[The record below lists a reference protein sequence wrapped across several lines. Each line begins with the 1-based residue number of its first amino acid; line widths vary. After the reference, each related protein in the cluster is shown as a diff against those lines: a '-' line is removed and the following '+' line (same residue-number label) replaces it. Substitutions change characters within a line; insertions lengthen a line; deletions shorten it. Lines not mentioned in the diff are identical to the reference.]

1 MRNTKPK
8 SNVSPNKIRQGV
20 EVTDVS
26 TPATVIRYTCQLAG
40 QHGRLAAHARQR
52 FRSLA
57 KNSCR
62 LAALHD
68 GRAMVTPG
76 GGLPSGLMIARSPIH
91 ALCRE
96 DQVRFYPDST
106 ASGTEKL
113 RD

>member
-1 MRNTKPK
+1 
-8 SNVSPNKIRQGV
+8 
-20 EVTDVS
+20 VTDVS

-40 QHGRLAAHARQR
+40 QHGRLAAHGRQR

-68 GRAMVTPG
+68 GRAMVMPS

-96 DQVRFYPDST
+96 DQVRFL
-106 ASGTEKL
+106 SGLDGERHGKAA
-113 RD
+113 